1 MATNKHIRFDATVS
15 GQSVMDVLLDTRLAS
30 TLREKG
36 RGAMTPLR
44 GLNQGKRS
52 SDGVLSDLLD
62 RVLQVEEQCSRLIP
76 ASPKDRPAT
85 DSIIFTD
92 TDADG
97 YPSATP
103 LAFSESPGTELLTSA
118 LKADTDAG
126 DDVEE
131 PTLLCTSNCPVI
143 PENAET
149 GLKQALEQ
157 VLHLKR
163 QNFNKE
169 AIDTYDPIP
178 IDLCKAS
185 LDNFC
190 KHYRVDVF
198 PDFINM
204 ELMYRIPDIIN
215 LPEITVDPAAL
226 ILFHCILYHGS
237 LTLPASIAPQ
247 DWKTTRTMYVHC
259 LRNLPAWRMRVLGTK
274 TDLITAILLM
284 RAAFQQC
291 DLEFGWG
298 MYKLVCQCVKKLNM
312 HNLDQ
317 SFPTLFLDSELPSE
331 GADQHRK
338 GFWNLVLVDL
348 FFRLLHGKPAII
360 TADTADWRVN
370 LPSINTAP
378 DDTEHRASTLAFLV
392 KSRLTLIFLRF
403 FDKLGQDQEEED
415 GVVILTAGL
424 YEEIEVLFRE
434 WSVTDS
440 MTAYEDNDGSWWML
454 YDVTMT
460 AYSSMMILS
469 RGLVVSQSGL
479 SVTSMVSD
487 DMPVSALS
495 VNISRR
501 IIRLVSLALRKYPSP
516 ATACCVFGAFRCYVA
531 YGCLAKHLCIIGLEY
546 PDHFAQADLVLLE
559 EVAQKMTTLAE
570 KDKDLVPMARTLDVL
585 NKSICVQW
593 EEWRGNYQV

>member
-1 MATNKHIRFDATVS
+1 
-15 GQSVMDVLLDTRLAS
+15 
-30 TLREKG
+30 
-36 RGAMTPLR
+36 MTPLR
-44 GLNQGKRS
+44 GPNQSKRS

-76 ASPKDRPAT
+76 ASPKDRPAA
-85 DSIIFTD
+85 DSMIFTD

-97 YPSATP
+97 YPSAPP
-103 LAFSESPGTELLTSA
+103 LAFSESPRTELVTSA
-118 LKADTDAG
+118 LEADTDAG
-126 DDVEE
+126 DNVEE
-131 PTLLCTSNCPVI
+131 PTLLYTSDCPVT

-163 QNFNKE
+163 QNVNKE

-178 IDLCKAS
+178 IDLCKAC

-215 LPEITVDPAAL
+215 LPEITVDPATL

-247 DWKTTRTMYVHC
+247 DWKATRTMYIHC
-259 LRNLPAWRMRVLGTK
+259 LRTLPAWRMRVLGTK

-284 RAAFQQC
+284 RAASQQC

-298 MYKLVCQCVKKLNM
+298 MYKLVCQCIKKLNM

-317 SFPTLFLDSELPSE
+317 GFPTLFLDSELPSE

-370 LPSINTAP
+370 LPSINTVP

-469 RGLVVSQSGL
+469 RGLVVSHSGM
-479 SVTSMVSD
+479 SITSMVSD

-559 EVAQKMTTLAE
+559 EIAQKMTTLAE

-593 EEWRGNYQV
+593 EEWRGSYQV

>member
-1 MATNKHIRFDATVS
+1 MYSPTTKPRRSLTQLAIRCDRLRPVCDGCFARHQTCVYPERKRKRRNDATA
-15 GQSVMDVLLDTRLAS
+15 RP
-30 TLREKG
+30 K
-36 RGAMTPLR
+36 P
-44 GLNQGKRS
+44 KRS
-52 SDGVLSDLLD
+52 SYGVLSDLLD

-76 ASPKDRPAT
+76 ASPKDRPAA
-85 DSIIFTD
+85 DSMIFTD

-97 YPSATP
+97 YPSAPP
-103 LAFSESPGTELLTSA
+103 LAFSESPGRELLTSA
-118 LKADTDAG
+118 LEAGTDAG

-131 PTLLCTSNCPVI
+131 PTLLCTSNCPVT

-163 QNFNKE
+163 QNVNKE
-169 AIDTYDPIP
+169 AIGTYDPIP
-178 IDLCKAS
+178 IDLCKAC

-259 LRNLPAWRMRVLGTK
+259 LRTLPAWQMQVLGTK

-298 MYKLVCQCVKKLNM
+298 MYKL
-312 HNLDQ
+312 
-317 SFPTLFLDSELPSE
+317 SFPTPFFDSELPSE

-370 LPSINTAP
+370 LPSMNTAP

-403 FDKLGQDQEEED
+403 FDKLGQDKEQED
-415 GVVILTAGL
+415 DVVVLIAGL
-424 YEEIEVLFRE
+424 YEEIEALF
-434 WSVTDS
+434 
-440 MTAYEDNDGSWWML
+440 
-454 YDVTMT
+454 
-460 AYSSMMILS
+460 
-469 RGLVVSQSGL
+469 Q
-479 SVTSMVSD
+479 
-487 DMPVSALS
+487 
-495 VNISRR
+495 
-501 IIRLVSLALRKYPSP
+501 
-516 ATACCVFGAFRCYVA
+516 
-531 YGCLAKHLCIIGLEY
+531 
-546 PDHFAQADLVLLE
+546 
-559 EVAQKMTTLAE
+559 
-570 KDKDLVPMARTLDVL
+570 
-585 NKSICVQW
+585 
-593 EEWRGNYQV
+593 

>member
-1 MATNKHIRFDATVS
+1 M
-15 GQSVMDVLLDTRLAS
+15 
-30 TLREKG
+30 
-36 RGAMTPLR
+36 
-44 GLNQGKRS
+44 
-52 SDGVLSDLLD
+52 
-62 RVLQVEEQCSRLIP
+62 
-76 ASPKDRPAT
+76 
-85 DSIIFTD
+85 IFTD

-97 YPSATP
+97 YPSAPP
-103 LAFSESPGTELLTSA
+103 LAFSESPRTELVTSA
-118 LKADTDAG
+118 LEADTDAG
-126 DDVEE
+126 DNVEE
-131 PTLLCTSNCPVI
+131 PTLLYTSDCPVT
-143 PENAET
+143 PGNAET

-163 QNFNKE
+163 QNVNKE

-178 IDLCKAS
+178 IDLCKAC

-247 DWKTTRTMYVHC
+247 DWKTTRTMYIHC
-259 LRNLPAWRMRVLGTK
+259 LRTLPAWRMRVLGTK

-284 RAAFQQC
+284 RAASQQC

-298 MYKLVCQCVKKLNM
+298 MYKLVCQCIKKLNM

-317 SFPTLFLDSELPSE
+317 GFPTLFLDSELPSE

-469 RGLVVSQSGL
+469 RGLVVSQSGM
-479 SVTSMVSD
+479 SITSM
-487 DMPVSALS
+487 
-495 VNISRR
+495 
-501 IIRLVSLALRKYPSP
+501 
-516 ATACCVFGAFRCYVA
+516 
-531 YGCLAKHLCIIGLEY
+531 
-546 PDHFAQADLVLLE
+546 ADLVLLE
-559 EVAQKMTTLAE
+559 EIAQKMTTLAE

-593 EEWRGNYQV
+593 EEWRGSYQV

>member
-1 MATNKHIRFDATVS
+1 MYSPTTKPHRSLTQLACLGCRSRKIRCDRVRPVCDGCFARHQTCVYPERKRKRRNDAT
-15 GQSVMDVLLDTRLAS
+15 
-30 TLREKG
+30 KG
-36 RGAMTPLR
+36 PKPR
-44 GLNQGKRS
+44 RS

-85 DSIIFTD
+85 DSMIFTD

-131 PTLLCTSNCPVI
+131 PTLLCTSNCPVT

-149 GLKQALEQ
+149 GLKQALQQ

-163 QNFNKE
+163 QNVNKE
-169 AIDTYDPIP
+169 AIGTYDPIP
-178 IDLCKAS
+178 IDLCKAC

-259 LRNLPAWRMRVLGTK
+259 LRTLPAWRMQVLGTK
-274 TDLITAILLM
+274 TDLITAILL
-284 RAAFQQC
+284 
-291 DLEFGWG
+291 
-298 MYKLVCQCVKKLNM
+298 
-312 HNLDQ
+312 

-403 FDKLGQDQEEED
+403 FDKLDQDQEEED

-434 WSVTDS
+434 WSV
-440 MTAYEDNDGSWWML
+440 
-454 YDVTMT
+454 V
-460 AYSSMMILS
+460 SSF
-469 RGLVVSQSGL
+469 Q
-479 SVTSMVSD
+479 
-487 DMPVSALS
+487 
-495 VNISRR
+495 
-501 IIRLVSLALRKYPSP
+501 
-516 ATACCVFGAFRCYVA
+516 
-531 YGCLAKHLCIIGLEY
+531 
-546 PDHFAQADLVLLE
+546 
-559 EVAQKMTTLAE
+559 
-570 KDKDLVPMARTLDVL
+570 
-585 NKSICVQW
+585 
-593 EEWRGNYQV
+593 